1 MFIYS
6 VPASKGQKKT
16 PFTSQIKFLFLSSG
30 AIIDFNL
37 TDLLRSGNTYCSL
50 H

>member
-6 VPASKGQKKT
+6 VPVSKLQKKT
-16 PFTSQIKFLFLSSG
+16 PFTNEMKFLFLSSG

>member
-1 MFIYS
+1 MIIYS
-6 VPASKGQKKT
+6 VPVSKLQKKI
-16 PFTSQIKFLFLSSG
+16 PFTNQMKFLFLPSG

-37 TDLLRSGNTYCSL
+37 TDPLRSGNTYCSL